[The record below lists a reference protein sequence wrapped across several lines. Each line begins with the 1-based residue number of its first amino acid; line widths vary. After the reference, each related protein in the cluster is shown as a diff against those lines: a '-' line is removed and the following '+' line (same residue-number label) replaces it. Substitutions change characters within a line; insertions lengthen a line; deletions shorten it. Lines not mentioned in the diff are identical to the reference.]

1 MREAAEHVHT
11 ASITYA
17 VRDTV
22 FDGHEIHEGDIMG
35 LIDNKISC
43 LGRSVAEVAREV
55 VAAMVTDESELITIF
70 SGADVKTEDAEE
82 LHAFLEETYDMCDVS
97 LHEGGQP
104 LYYYLISVE

>member
-1 MREAAEHVHT
+1 MEALLNILNELHPEVDFET
-11 ASITYA
+11 AT
-17 VRDTV
+17 
-22 FDGHEIHEGDIMG
+22 G

-55 VAAMVTDESELITIF
+55 VATMVTDESELITVF

-104 LYYYLISVE
+104 LYDFLISAE